1 MRGARRVAPTATT
14 VNPAASA
21 HPALVVVTLRTTL
34 PNLANLFRMVAF
46 FLRCAAAIE
55 GGSYPRTPNRVTLAA
70 FPRAAHPIQQRHGG
84 THDVHPHHPR
94 RHASRTP
101 EREGRQIHPRA
112 AREVS

>member
-1 MRGARRVAPTATT
+1 MRGASSVAPTATA
-14 VNPAASA
+14 VKPAASA
-21 HPALVVVTLRTTL
+21 HPAPPVNTVR
-34 PNLANLFRMVAF
+34 NLANLFRMLAF
-46 FLRCAAAIE
+46 FSRMPHPHPGRLLSENAESRYSCSLPA
-55 GGSYPRTPNRVTLAA
+55 GSASDSEL
-70 FPRAAHPIQQRHGG
+70 HGG